1 MKEISFGA
9 NYVPS
14 SNWYF
19 EWGQD
24 LERHKDDFSALKE
37 IGIQHLRLQ
46 LRWDLF
52 QPEPDRIDAI
62 YIERLNKVLDLAQ
75 DTGLEIEIAALTGW
89 LSGLWFLPEYA
100 QKGNIFT
107 DSHIIQGELF
117 FLKEL
122 SAFCQHPA
130 FYGLDIGNE
139 INMYAYYNASKSGF
153 NQKEGDNWLKTIQSF
168 CSEHYQ
174 NKSVVIGCD
183 HQPWF
188 EDKFF
193 SRQNLASFGTAL
205 ALHTWSEFTGATK
218 YQGGAFSQQSLR
230 LGEFC
235 AFLAEAYSP
244 ELDKKINIQEFG
256 ISKLWLAQGQDI
268 EEFVLRFIKNT
279 LRCPQV
285 NRITFWC
292 SHDIDQKYE
301 YFNELEYEL
310 GLFTIQNKLKPVGK
324 AYQKAISLYKN
335 IKNEQT
341 EKTAILLD
349 DSYKRSDKN
358 FGWYFGDKFFK
369 LKEQGDEHICFINQ
383 DNAQNNQYL
392 KAKNITKIIQHGRFY
407 ERQF

>member
-14 SNWYF
+14 SDWYF

-24 LERHKDDFSALKE
+24 TESYKDDFSALKE
-37 IGIQHLRLQ
+37 IGIRHLRLQ

-52 QPEPDRIDAI
+52 QPEPYKVNTI
-62 YIERLNKVLDLAQ
+62 YMERLEKVLDLAQ
-75 DTGLEIEIAALTGW
+75 EIGLEIELAALTGW
-89 LSGLWFLPEYA
+89 LSGLWFLPKYA

-107 DSHIIQGELF
+107 NGQTIKGELF
-117 FLKEL
+117 FLKQL
-122 SAFCQHPA
+122 SAFCRHPA

-139 INMYAYYNASKSGF
+139 INMYAYYNAPKSNF
-153 NQKEGDNWLKTIQSF
+153 SQEEGDDWLKVIQSF

-193 SRQNLASFGTAL
+193 LRRNLASFGTAT
-205 ALHTWSEFTGATK
+205 ALHTWIEFTGATR
-218 YQGGAFSQQSLR
+218 YQGGAFSKQSLH

-285 NRITFWC
+285 DRITFWC
-292 SHDIDQKYE
+292 SHDIDKKYE
-301 YFNELEYEL
+301 VFDELEYGL
-310 GLFTIQNKLKPVGK
+310 GLFTVQNKLKPAGR

-335 IKNEQT
+335 TKNGQPS
-341 EKTAILLD
+341 KTAILLD
-349 DSYKRSDKN
+349 DSFKQSNKN

-369 LKEQGDEHICFINQ
+369 LKEQGEDFVCFITQ
-383 DNAQNNQYL
+383 ENAQNNEYL
-392 KAKNITKIIQHGRFY
+392 KARNIAKIIRPR
-407 ERQF
+407 EIL